1 MKRTSALLAAPALA
15 LGALALAAGPAQAQ
29 GTTGSDSGSWT
40 YQTQLKQLNN
50 STASG
55 SVWITVQGNQATVTE
70 NVTGLPASFNGQA
83 YPHVQHIHI
92 GAMGMCPDASAD
104 KNGDGVVSVTEG
116 APHYGKIAQTLTT
129 SGDFSP
135 ASATDLKLAP
145 SGGTINYKRTIT
157 LSDETLAAL
166 KANTASVVVHGLDP
180 ATLSATAQKEKSD
193 IVPSLPLAAT
203 SPALCGELR
212 LSQMGSMPN
221 GAPETGVKPAA
232 AAQTTATDATPG
244 LFAAA
249 GGVLVAGAAAF
260 GLNRRRAARK
270 AQD

>member
-29 GTTGSDSGSWT
+29 GTSSDTGSWT

-55 SVWITVQGNQATVTE
+55 SVWITVNGNQATVTE

-166 KANTASVVVHGLDP
+166 KANTASIVVHGLDP
-180 ATLSATAQKEKSD
+180 ATLSPAAQKAKSD

-212 LSQMGSMPN
+212 ASQMGAMPN
-221 GAPETGVKPAA
+221 GAPETGVKS
-232 AAQTTATDATPG
+232 AAQTTSTDATPG
-244 LFAAA
+244 VLAAA

-260 GLNRRRAARK
+260 GLNRRRTARK

>member
-1 MKRTSALLAAPALA
+1 MKRTSVLLAAPALA
-15 LGALALAAGPAQAQ
+15 LGALALSAVPAQAHDAD
-29 GTTGSDSGSWT
+29 TTV
-40 YQTQLKQLNN
+40 YQTQLKALNG

-55 SVWITVQGNQATVTE
+55 SVWVSVHGNQATVTE
-70 NVTGLPASFNGQA
+70 TVTGLPASFNGQA

-104 KNGDGVVSVTEG
+104 KNGDGVVSTTEG

-129 SGDFSP
+129 SGDTSP

-145 SGGTINYKRTIT
+145 SGGTIDYKRSFT
-157 LSDETLAAL
+157 LSAETINAL
-166 KANTASVVVHGLDP
+166 KAGTASVVVHGLDP
-180 ATLSATAQKEKSD
+180 ATLSPAAAKAKSD

-203 SPALCGELR
+203 SPALCGELTV
-212 LSQMGSMPN
+212 SQMSAMPN
-221 GAPETGVKPAA
+221 GAPETGVKSAA
-232 AAQTTATDATPG
+232 PTTSTDATPG
-244 LFAAA
+244 VLAAA

-260 GLNRRRAARK
+260 GLNRRRTARK